1 MAMNTI
7 DGAPLWQIQATSM
20 VAKKPTS
27 TSAPIS
33 FNDLVSRSQGNIP
46 AVQPSR
52 RTAALQ
58 MESAWLQSHGMTT
71 ADLAAMAPAQQGATR
86 QQMAQDVSNQMQQQL
101 AAMGTK

>member
-33 FNDLVSRSQGNIP
+33 FNDLVLWLCS
-46 AVQPSR
+46 
-52 RTAALQ
+52 TALRNYLARNDKLPRK
-58 MESAWLQSHGMTT
+58 SLI
-71 ADLAAMAPAQQGATR
+71 AAMP
-86 QQMAQDVSNQMQQQL
+86 VSL
-101 AAMGTK
+101 IP